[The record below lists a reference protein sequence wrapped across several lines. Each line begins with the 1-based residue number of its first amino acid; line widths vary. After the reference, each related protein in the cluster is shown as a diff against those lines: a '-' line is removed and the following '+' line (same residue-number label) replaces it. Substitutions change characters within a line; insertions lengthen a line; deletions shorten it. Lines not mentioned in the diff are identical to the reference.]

1 MLDLTL
7 PLEIVGLVFLLL
19 LLALAGFTARRYL
32 LTRSHGSFECAY
44 RDGSGWAVGI
54 ARYGP
59 DRIDWH
65 RLFAIKLAPALT
77 FSRGSLEILRRRD
90 VEPQERASLLPNT
103 VICVCSH
110 RGREIEL
117 AMSMDAYMGL
127 SSWTESGPPGRQWT
141 SS

>member
-19 LLALAGFTARRYL
+19 LCLLAGFTLRRYL
-32 LTRSHGSFECAY
+32 LTRTHGSFDCAY
-44 RDGSGWAVGI
+44 RDGSGWVVGI
-54 ARYGP
+54 ARYQP

-65 RLFAIKLAPALT
+65 RIFAFGFAPARS
-77 FSRGSLEILRRRD
+77 FSRGSLEVLRRR
-90 VEPQERASLLPNT
+90 EAAPQERAALLPDS

-110 RGREIEL
+110 EGREFEL